1 MLLPNQCIS
10 PQGHLMVG
18 GCDTVELAHEF
29 GTPLY
34 VLDEQIVR
42 ESCRQY
48 RRAFNQR
55 LPKAKIAYAAKALIT
70 KAVCNIMRQEEMAL
84 DVASEGELYTAL
96 QSGFP
101 PDRITLH
108 GNFKKQALIQMA
120 LEHQVGRIVVDSLPE
135 LNQISAIAGELG
147 TRAHVLIRIAPGVKA
162 DTHERIRTGQE
173 DSKFGLGLASSAAM
187 EATKLALE
195 LPNLDLHGFHC
206 HIGSQ
211 LLHVDGFM
219 RATSAMVRFISRV
232 GDETGHVT
240 EQLDIGGGLGIRYRD
255 DDVPP
260 SIEEVA
266 DGICTELIQVCDEH
280 NVPMPELILEPGR
293 SIVGEA
299 GITLYTIG
307 VIKEIPGIRTYV
319 SVDGGLSDN
328 PRPSLYDAEYE
339 ALIANRA
346 AAHPNVIVRV
356 AGAHCETDTLFPEMA
371 LAGPQPGDIMAV
383 QSTGAY
389 TYAMASNYN
398 RFTKPAM
405 VLVNDGHAELIVTR
419 ETLADLVRQDLVPD
433 RLR

>member
-10 PQGHLMVG
+10 PQGHLMVS

-42 ESCRQY
+42 ESCRRY
-48 RRAFNQR
+48 RQAFDQR
-55 LPKAKIAYAAKALIT
+55 LPKTEIAYAAKALIT
-70 KAVCNIMRQEEMAL
+70 KAICKIMQQEEMAL

-96 QSGFP
+96 EAGFP
-101 PDRITLH
+101 PDRIKLH
-108 GNFKKQALIQMA
+108 GNFKKEALIRMA
-120 LEHQVGRIVVDSLPE
+120 LEHRVGRIVADSLPE
-135 LNQISAIAGELG
+135 IEQISALAGQMG
-147 TRAHVLIRIAPGVKA
+147 TCAHLLIRITPGVEA
-162 DTHERIRTGQE
+162 DTHELIRTGQE
-173 DSKFGLGLASSAAM
+173 DSKFGLGLVSGAAM
-187 EATKLALE
+187 EATRLALE
-195 LPNLDLHGFHC
+195 LPNLELHGFHC

-211 LLHVDGFM
+211 LLHTDGFV
-219 RATSAMVRFISRV
+219 RAVSAVMEFISQV
-232 GDETGHVT
+232 GAETGHVT
-240 EQLDIGGGLGIRYRD
+240 EQFDIGGGLGIRYRE

-260 SIEEVA
+260 TVEKLA
-266 DGICTELIQVCDEH
+266 DDICAALRQACDEY

-307 VIKEIPGIRTYV
+307 VIKEIPGVRTYV

-339 ALIANRA
+339 ALIASRA
-346 AAHPNVIVRV
+346 GAHPNVIVRV
-356 AGAHCETDTLFPEMA
+356 AGAHCETDTLFAEIT
-371 LAGPQPGDIMAV
+371 LADPHPGDILAV

-405 VLVNDGHAELIVTR
+405 VLVNDGDAELIVTR
-419 ETLADLVRQDLVPD
+419 ETLADLVRQDLVPE
-433 RLR
+433 RLS

>member
-18 GCDTVELAHEF
+18 GCDTVELASEF

-42 ESCRQY
+42 QNCRRY
-48 RRAFNQR
+48 RQAFDQR
-55 LPKAKIAYAAKALIT
+55 LPGTEIAYAAKALIT
-70 KAVCNIMRQEEMAL
+70 KAICNIMPPEERAL
-84 DVASEGELYTAL
+84 DGASEGELYTTLEA
-96 QSGFP
+96 GFP
-101 PDRITLH
+101 TDRIKLH
-108 GNFKKQALIQMA
+108 GNFKKETLIRMA
-120 LEHQVGRIVVDSLPE
+120 LENRVDRIVADSLPE
-135 LNQISAIAGELG
+135 IRQISAIAGELD
-147 TRAHVLIRIAPGVKA
+147 THAHLLIRIAPGVKT

-195 LPNLDLHGFHC
+195 LPCLELHGFHC

-211 LLHVDGFM
+211 LLHTDAFA
-219 RATSAMVRFISRV
+219 RAASAMMGFISQV
-232 GDETGHVT
+232 GAETGHVT
-240 EQLDIGGGLGIRYRD
+240 EQFDIGGGLGIRYRE

-260 SIEEVA
+260 TIEKLA
-266 DGICTELIQVCDEH
+266 DDICAELRQACDEH
-280 NVPMPELILEPGR
+280 NMPMPELILEPGR

-307 VIKEIPGIRTYV
+307 VIKRIPGVRTYV

-346 AAHPNVIVRV
+346 SAAPDVIVRV

-371 LAGPQPGDIMAV
+371 LADPQPGDIMAV

-398 RFTKPAM
+398 RCTKPAM
-405 VLVNDGHAELIVTR
+405 VRVNDGDAELIVSR
-419 ETLADLVRQDLVPD
+419 ETLADLVRQDVVPE
-433 RLR
+433 RLG

>member
-108 GNFKKQALIQMA
+108 GNFKKQALIRMA
-120 LEHQVGRIVVDSLPE
+120 LEHQVDRIVVDSLPE
-135 LNQISAIAGELG
+135 LNQLSATAGELG

-187 EATKLALE
+187 EATKLALD

-232 GDETGHVT
+232 ADETGHVT

-266 DGICTELIQVCDEH
+266 DGICTELSEACDEH

-346 AAHPNVIVRV
+346 AAHPSDIVRV